1 MHAVCADR
9 SEHCAADR
17 TATMAADDEHVGVGG
32 FVDEHPAGFT
42 GYEDGIENDVG
53 RLGFGAEPLDDAVED
68 ALCGIDEPSDVR
80 GLLGRAS
87 DERDG
92 ALPDVH
98 DGQRGAAAMRL
109 MKRPAGCGHRRL
121 GSVDTYDD
129 ALDVPH
135 VSSCR
140 RAMTPCSEPAFNV
153 ADHRPRSH
161 EPNAPQ
167 QRDFPGF

>member
-1 MHAVCADR
+1 MMHAVCADR
-9 SEHCAADR
+9 SEHGATEG

-32 FVDEHPAGFT
+32 LVDEHPAGVA
-42 GYEDGIENDVG
+42 GYEHGIEDDVG
-53 RLGFGAEPLDDAVED
+53 GLGFGAEPLDDTVED
-68 ALCGIDEPSDVR
+68 ALCGIDQPGDVG

-109 MKRPAGCGHRRL
+109 MKCPAGSGHRHL
-121 GSVDTYDD
+121 GPVDTYDD

-135 VSSCR
+135 VSSSR
-140 RAMTPCSEPAFNV
+140 RAMTPTF
-153 ADHRPRSH
+153 
-161 EPNAPQ
+161 
-167 QRDFPGF
+167 